1 MARRNFI
8 GGQGL
13 PAAAGRVFGVVGI
26 SEAGL
31 AANRCHL
38 AAPKKSGYGHEGSRY
53 GLEVNMHIKHPCQG
67 KLA

>member
-13 PAAAGRVFGVVGI
+13 AAAAGRVFGVVGI

-38 AAPKKSGYGHEGSRY
+38 ATPRKSGYGREGSRH
-53 GLEVNMHIKHPCQG
+53 GLEDDMHIKHRCQG